1 MNMALLRRCAT
12 ALVLAGGV
20 AGTSHA
26 LTVLELQS
34 LLQSAPAHVVSF
46 VELRE
51 SPWLATPIES
61 RGTMHWTPGLL
72 EKRVEAPRQETWR
85 MLPDRVEWV
94 GPGGTESKRILFS
107 EVPAMAVLADA
118 LRRVVA
124 GDLLALERDFKIEL
138 SGDDAPA
145 GPCGCSRW
153 APRTAATSTIWSWRA
168 RGPGCR
174 LSSSSNARASA
185 QRPASTPD
193 PRTPCS
199 IRIR

>member
-51 SPWLATPIES
+51 SPWLATPMES

-138 SGDDAPA
+138 SGDTPGWTLRLQPLGAENSRYLDHLELA
-145 GPCGCSRW
+145 GTGARLQ
-153 APRTAATSTIWSWRA
+153 AIIVVERQGERTTT
-168 RGPGCR
+168 R
-174 LSSSSNARASA
+174 LY
-185 QRPASTPD
+185 P
-193 PRTPCS
+193 
-199 IRIR
+199 